1 MTLPCPHRS
10 DQAGSLLWPSLLK
23 SASGDFEHDRID
35 AGALR
40 RIEDH
45 CIREV
50 AARQGAVG
58 LSKVTDCGFRRSRS
72 HFDSLA
78 GQAEVELAEEVWNE
92 GKKFR

>member
-10 DQAGSLLWPSLLK
+10 DQAGGLLWPSLLK
-23 SASGDFEHDRID
+23 SARDDFEHGRID

-40 RIEDH
+40 RIKDH

-50 AARQGAVG
+50 APRQEPVG
-58 LSKVTDCGFRRSRS
+58 LGAATDGGFRRSRS
-72 HFDSLA
+72 HFDSLV
-78 GQAEVELAEEVWNE
+78 GQADVELAEEVWNE